1 MIKTFMKFGVVGVVN
16 TVLSLIIYY
25 ICIAINNDWY
35 LVGTIL
41 GYIISSIV
49 GYFLNKLMVFKR
61 PDIKHSKSLPRYYVV
76 YASALLLNVLL
87 IELWINGLHISSWI
101 APILTLCFTVPYN
114 FILSRLWVFSDDGKV
129 ELKKWLSWLN
139 ENWGLIL
146 FTAVFAIIV
155 LCMLG
160 MNVYNH
166 PAADDYTNMNKF
178 YAALGNDQ
186 LNVATGTETI
196 LRLSVDTY
204 KTWQGTYF
212 SNILFFINPL
222 LVSVKMYKIAMIMIQ
237 LFYYASVF
245 YLVFSIKKV
254 VGNAIS
260 NKQAAVISMG
270 TILFSLAFMM
280 APSEG
285 IYWFTG
291 TIMYLVPFAM
301 SLFFLGLL
309 LRFYGNPRKSTYII
323 LLLFALALGGTSYV
337 TGLFVGLTLLL
348 LSIRVFIRKSKN
360 KYFIL
365 GLLMAFAIGFAF
377 NVFCPGNFMRISNYD
392 DSRSIIK
399 AIFMSIPLAF
409 EMIKYALFSTV
420 LIPVTILLIPV
431 MIKIIKKSRYDY
443 KFKFILPIVLLLAFV
458 SFYVPCAYSYNSFYE
473 ETRVKNVQF
482 WYLVMMLEFAV
493 FYVLG
498 AIYRKSPKYFT
509 VKNNKIY
516 YLVGATLMVGM
527 LSGIGVDNLKTTHV
541 IKELAFGAANEYNV
555 CMNDLSWQIEQ
566 SDGVVEVSNCIVR
579 PTSLHTTILTNNED
593 DWVMDGLERYY
604 GKEIIVK
611 EDQ

>member
-25 ICIAINNDWY
+25 ICIAINDDWY
-35 LVGTIL
+35 LAGTIL

-114 FILSRLWVFSDDGKV
+114 FILSRLWVFSDDGKM
-129 ELKKWLSWLN
+129 EFKKWIGWLKK
-139 ENWGLIL
+139 NWGFVL
-146 FTAVFAIIV
+146 FTIIFAVII

-160 MNVYNH
+160 MNIYNH

-186 LNVATGTETI
+186 LDAANGAKAV
-196 LRLSVDTY
+196 LKLSVDTY

-212 SNILFFINPL
+212 SNILFFVNPL
-222 LVSVKMYKIAMIMIQ
+222 LISVKAYKIAMIAIQ
-237 LFYYASVF
+237 LFYYAGVF

-254 VGNAIS
+254 VNNIIS

-270 TILFSLAFMM
+270 AILFSVAFMI

-291 TIMYLVPFAM
+291 TIMYLVPFTM

-309 LRFYGNPRKSTYII
+309 MRFYNNSKRSTYVI
-323 LLLFALALGGTSYV
+323 LLLLALALGGTSYV

-348 LSIRVFIRKSKN
+348 LSIREFIRKSKN

-365 GLLMAFAIGFAF
+365 GLLVVFSVVFAF

-392 DSRSIIK
+392 
-399 AIFMSIPLAF
+399 
-409 EMIKYALFSTV
+409 
-420 LIPVTILLIPV
+420 
-431 MIKIIKKSRYDY
+431 Y
-443 KFKFILPIVLLLAFV
+443 KFKVILPIILLLAFV

-473 ETRVKNVQF
+473 ETRVKNIQF
-482 WYLVMMLEFAV
+482 WYLVMMIEFAV
-493 FYVLG
+493 FYVIG
-498 AIYRKSPKYFT
+498 ALYKKCPQYFIA
-509 VKNNKIY
+509 KNNKIY
-516 YLVGATLMVGM
+516 YIVGAALMVSM
-527 LSGIGVDNLKTTHV
+527 LSGIGVDSLKTTYV
-541 IKELAFGAANEYNV
+541 IKEFTFGTANEYDA
-555 CMNDLSWQIEQ
+555 CMDNLSWQIEQ
-566 SDGVVEVSNCIVR
+566 SEGVVEVNNCNIR
-579 PTSLHTTILTNNED
+579 PTSLHTVILTNKD
-593 DWVMDGLERYY
+593 GDWVMDGLKQYY

-611 EDQ
+611 ED

>member
-114 FILSRLWVFSDDGKV
+114 FILSRLWVFSDDSKTEFKKWIGW
-129 ELKKWLSWLN
+129 LKK
-139 ENWGLIL
+139 NWGFVL
-146 FTAVFAIIV
+146 FTVVFVIIV

-160 MNVYNH
+160 MNIYNH

-178 YAALGNDQ
+178 YAALGDNQ
-186 LNVATGTETI
+186 LDVVNSAKAV
-196 LRLSVDTY
+196 LKLSVDTY

-222 LVSVKMYKIAMIMIQ
+222 LVSVKAYKIAMIIIQ
-237 LFYYASVF
+237 LFYYAGVF

-254 VGNAIS
+254 VGNIIS

-285 IYWFTG
+285 IYWLTG
-291 TIMYLVPFAM
+291 TIMYLVPFTM

-309 LRFYGNPRKSTYII
+309 MRFYNNSKKSTYII
-323 LLLFALALGGTSYV
+323 LLLLALALGGTSYV

-348 LSIRVFIRKSKN
+348 LSVRAFIRKSKN

-365 GLLMAFAIGFAF
+365 GLLAVFAIGFAF
-377 NVFCPGNFMRISNYD
+377 NVLCPGNFMRISNYD
-392 DSRSIIK
+392 DNRSIIK
-399 AIFMSIPLAF
+399 AMFMSVPLAF
-409 EMIKYALFSTV
+409 EMIKYTLFSTV

-431 MIKIIKKSRYDY
+431 MVKIVKKSRYDY
-443 KFKFILPIVLLLAFV
+443 KFKFILPIILLLAFV

-473 ETRVKNVQF
+473 ETRVKNIQF
-482 WYLVMMLEFAV
+482 WYLAMMIELAV
-493 FYVLG
+493 FYVIG
-498 AIYRKSPKYFT
+498 ALYKKCPQYFT
-509 VKNNKIY
+509 AKNNKIY
-516 YLVGATLMVGM
+516 YIVGVSLMVGM
-527 LSGIGVDNLKTTHV
+527 LSGIGVDNLKTTYV
-541 IKELAFGAANEYNV
+541 IKELTFGTANEYDI
-555 CMNDLSWQIEQ
+555 CMDNLSWQIEQ
-566 SDGVVEVSNCIVR
+566 SEGAAEVSNCVVR
-579 PTSLHTTILTNNED
+579 PTSLHTRILTNSED
-593 DWVMDGLERYY
+593 DWVMDGLEQYY

-611 EDQ
+611 ED

>member
-25 ICIAINNDWY
+25 ICIAINDDWY
-35 LVGTIL
+35 LAGTIL

-114 FILSRLWVFSDDGKV
+114 FILSRLWVFSDDGKM
-129 ELKKWLSWLN
+129 EFKKWIGWLKK
-139 ENWGLIL
+139 NWGFVL
-146 FTAVFAIIV
+146 FTIIFAVII

-160 MNVYNH
+160 MNIYNH

-186 LNVATGTETI
+186 LDAANGAKAV
-196 LRLSVDTY
+196 LKLSVDTY

-212 SNILFFINPL
+212 SNILFFVNPL
-222 LVSVKMYKIAMIMIQ
+222 LISVKAYKIAMIAIQ
-237 LFYYASVF
+237 LFYYAGVF

-254 VGNAIS
+254 VNNIIS

-270 TILFSLAFMM
+270 AILFSVAFMI

-291 TIMYLVPFAM
+291 TIMYLVPFTM

-309 LRFYGNPRKSTYII
+309 MRFYNNSKRSTYVI
-323 LLLFALALGGTSYV
+323 LLLLALALGGTSYV

-348 LSIRVFIRKSKN
+348 LSIREFIRKSKN

-365 GLLMAFAIGFAF
+365 GLLVVFAVGFAF

-399 AIFMSIPLAF
+399 AMFISVPLAF
-409 EMIKYALFSTV
+409 EMIKYTLFSTV
-420 LIPVTILLIPV
+420 LIPVTILLIPM

-443 KFKFILPIVLLLAFV
+443 KFKFILPIILLLAFV

-473 ETRVKNVQF
+473 ETRVKNIQF
-482 WYLVMMLEFAV
+482 WYLVMMIEFAV
-493 FYVLG
+493 FYVIG
-498 AIYRKSPKYFT
+498 ALYKKCPQYFIA
-509 VKNNKIY
+509 KNNKIY
-516 YLVGATLMVGM
+516 YIVGAALMVSM
-527 LSGIGVDNLKTTHV
+527 LSGIGVDSLKTTYV
-541 IKELAFGAANEYNV
+541 IKEFTFGTANEYDA
-555 CMNDLSWQIEQ
+555 CMDNLSWQIEQ
-566 SDGVVEVSNCIVR
+566 SEGVVEVNNCNIR
-579 PTSLHTTILTNNED
+579 PTSLHTVILTNKD
-593 DWVMDGLERYY
+593 GDWVMDGLKQYY

-611 EDQ
+611 ED